1 MVLMWENKLKRL
13 NHWDRVLG
21 PTFMMMQKLQKSVQ
35 EWLKCNSLPITLQS
49 RLWASKLGWA
59 WIWKF
64 RLNLPQIR
72 WVTKRNTLNT
82 TRSDAGRLQYGIK
95 VAVVGLKKDTQL
107 YLAACLTLDM
117 HNTVPTPTTSR
128 PLHPQYGRH
137 SDWIIV
143 NWRGGELKIF
153 SYTFIQCSW
162 KTKKKVVW
170 IDLSFLSKNLP
181 FRLL

>member
-64 RLNLPQIR
+64 RLNLRPNSVSHEKKYIKYNPL
-72 WVTKRNTLNT
+72 WC
-82 TRSDAGRLQYGIK
+82 QYGIK
-95 VAVVGLKKDTQL
+95 VAVVGLKKRHPIISRCLLDTWHAQHSPHPHNSPSPTS
-107 YLAACLTLDM
+107 AIRSTLRL
-117 HNTVPTPTTSR
+117 NNCE
-128 PLHPQYGRH
+128 LEGRG
-137 SDWIIV
+137 IKNI
-143 NWRGGELKIF
+143 
-153 SYTFIQCSW
+153 FIQCSW